1 MMCTIP
7 AARPKKLC
15 RTYAMRD
22 VTAMFDSD
30 EDLEDKP
37 PNGIDTDVDCEES
50 EGEEPEAT
58 ALMLSDEVSSCTG
71 FT

>member
-1 MMCTIP
+1 MC
-7 AARPKKLC
+7 
-15 RTYAMRD
+15 D
-22 VTAMFDSD
+22 VTVMFDSD

-37 PNGIDTDVDCEES
+37 PNGIDTDADCKES